1 MITWAVSNQKGGVG
15 KTTTTVALGS
25 LLAASGKRTLLIDMD
40 PHASLSGY
48 IGVEGGAHGSV
59 YDLFGIGNSAA
70 PLPVRTLVHATQW
83 DRLSVLPA
91 SPAMITLDR
100 QLGTRPG
107 MGLVLTQALAELA
120 PDFDHVLLDCP
131 PTLGVL
137 MVNALAAS
145 DRLLVPTQTEALA
158 LAGLERMLRSLSM
171 IERSRGRPLPR
182 TIVPTMFDSRT
193 HASRVCLDQ
202 LREQYGD
209 SVSQAVIPTDT
220 QIREASAAGVPLA
233 SWPAARRGGLAYRQL
248 LDELL
253 APPAV
258 DAASTVA
265 SATAPATDAAA

>member
-1 MITWAVSNQKGGVG
+1 MRVWAVSNQKGGVG

-59 YDLFGIGNSAA
+59 YDLFGIGGN
-70 PLPVRTLVHATQW
+70 PLPPGTLVHATKW
-83 DRLSVLPA
+83 DHLSVLPA
-91 SPAMITLDR
+91 SAAMITLDR

-107 MGLVLTQALAELA
+107 MGLILAKALAELA
-120 PDFDHVLLDCP
+120 SDFDHVLLDCP

-182 TIVPTMFDSRT
+182 TIVPTMFDART
-193 HASRVCLDQ
+193 HASRACLEQ
-202 LREQYGD
+202 LREKYAEG
-209 SVSQAVIPTDT
+209 VSQAVIPTDT

-253 APPAV
+253 
-258 DAASTVA
+258 DS
-265 SATAPATDAAA
+265 PATSVADAAA

>member
-1 MITWAVSNQKGGVG
+1 MMRVWAISNQKGGVG

-48 IGVEGGAHGSV
+48 VGIEGNAHGSV
-59 YDLFGIGNSAA
+59 YDLFGIGEN
-70 PLPVRTLVHATQW
+70 PLPVRTLVHATRW

-91 SPAMITLDR
+91 SAAMITLDR

-107 MGLVLTQALAELA
+107 MGLILTHALAELA
-120 PDFDHVLLDCP
+120 SDFDHALLDCP

-171 IERSRGRPLPR
+171 IERSRGKPMLR
-182 TIVPTMFDSRT
+182 TIVPTLYDART
-193 HASRVCLDQ
+193 HASRACLSQ
-202 LREQYGD
+202 LREQYGEA
-209 SVSQAVIPTDT
+209 VSEAVIPTDT

-233 SWPAARRGGLAYRQL
+233 SWPAARRGGSAYRQL

-253 APPAV
+253 ALPVPSV
-258 DAASTVA
+258 
-265 SATAPATDAAA
+265 TDAAA

>member
-1 MITWAVSNQKGGVG
+1 MRVWAVANQKGGVG

-25 LLAASGKRTLLIDMD
+25 LIAAQGKRTLLVDMD

-48 IGVEGGAHGSV
+48 IGVEGGAQGSV
-59 YDLFGIGNSAA
+59 YDLFGAGGSAA
-70 PLPVRTLVHATQW
+70 SVSSLVHDTAY
-83 DRLSVLPA
+83 DHLFVLPA
-91 SPAMITLDR
+91 SAAMITLDR
-100 QLGTRPG
+100 QVGTRAG
-107 MGLVLTQALAELA
+107 MGLVVKQALAAVADE
-120 PDFDHVLLDCP
+120 FDQVLIDCP

-158 LAGLERMLRSLSM
+158 LAGLERMLRSLGM

-182 TIVPTMFDSRT
+182 TIVPTMFDART
-193 HASRVCLDQ
+193 HASRACLEQ

-209 SVSQAVIPTDT
+209 VVSQAVIPTDT

-248 LDELL
+248 LEELQAL
-253 APPAV
+253 PADV
-258 DAASTVA
+258 MAE
-265 SATAPATDAAA
+265 AAA

>member
-1 MITWAVSNQKGGVG
+1 MLVWAVSNQKGGVG

-59 YDLFGIGNSAA
+59 YDLFGIGDN
-70 PLPVRTLVHATQW
+70 PLPPGTLVHATKW
-83 DRLSVLPA
+83 EHLSVLPA
-91 SPAMITLDR
+91 SAAMITLDR

-107 MGLVLTQALAELA
+107 MGLILSKALTELA
-120 PDFDHVLLDCP
+120 GDFDHVLLDCP

-182 TIVPTMFDSRT
+182 TIVPTMFDART
-193 HASRVCLDQ
+193 HASRACLDQ
-202 LREQYGD
+202 LRETYGEG
-209 SVSQAVIPTDT
+209 VSQAVIPTDT
-220 QIREASAAGVPLA
+220 QIREASAAGVPLS
-233 SWPAARRGGLAYRQL
+233 SWPAARRGGMAYRQL

-253 APPAV
+253 A
-258 DAASTVA
+258 S
-265 SATAPATDAAA
+265 PATSVADAAA

>member
-1 MITWAVSNQKGGVG
+1 MQTWAIANQKGGVG

-25 LLAASGKRTLLIDMD
+25 LLAAAGERTLLIDMD

-48 IGVEGGAHGSV
+48 IGVEGGTHGSV
-59 YDLFGIGNSAA
+59 YDLFGTSGNAI
-70 PLPVRTLVHATQW
+70 PLPVRTLVHATRW

-91 SPAMITLDR
+91 SAAMITLDR
-100 QLGTRPG
+100 QLGTRAG
-107 MGLVLTQALAELA
+107 QGLVLSQALAELA

-145 DRLLVPTQTEALA
+145 DRLVVPTQTEALA

-182 TIVPTMFDSRT
+182 TIVPTLYDART
-193 HASRVCLDQ
+193 HASRACLAQ

-209 SVSQAVIPTDT
+209 SVSEAVIPTDT
-220 QIREASAAGVPLA
+220 QIREASAAGIPLA
-233 SWPAARRGGLAYRQL
+233 SWPAAKRGGMAYRQL
-248 LDELL
+248 LDELRL
-253 APPAV
+253 PARE
-258 DAASTVA
+258 ASVA
-265 SATAPATDAAA
+265 SSARDAAA

>member
-1 MITWAVSNQKGGVG
+1 MRVWAISNQKGGVG

-25 LLAASGKRTLLIDMD
+25 LMAESGKRTLLVDMD

-48 IGVEGGAHGSV
+48 IGVESGAHGSV
-59 YDLFGIGNSAA
+59 YDLFGIGGN

-91 SPAMITLDR
+91 SAAMITLDR
-100 QLGTRPG
+100 QIGTRPG
-107 MGLVLTQALAELA
+107 MGLVLTHALAELA

-171 IERSRGRPLPR
+171 IERSRGKPMLR
-182 TIVPTMFDSRT
+182 TIVPTLYDART
-193 HASRVCLDQ
+193 HASRACLAQ

-209 SVSQAVIPTDT
+209 AVSEAVIPTDT

-233 SWPAARRGGLAYRQL
+233 SWPAARRGGLAYRRL

-253 APPAV
+253 ALPV
-258 DAASTVA
+258 SSMTG
-265 SATAPATDAAA
+265 AAA